1 MVESSI
7 NTNPGVISFFDAS
20 YGGEKP
26 SAGEIEFFMG
36 ERAAGPISWV
46 SYRLPI
52 TPLSSCEAEWIAA
65 TRATT
70 SVKATR
76 DILEFIGHRQNEP
89 TFLFCD
95 NKSAVM
101 LSDGNMSSKRMK
113 HVATRIAFLREH
125 VEAGNITL
133 FHISTVGQIAD
144 IFTKPLPASTFHN
157 IRGFMLQ

>member
-1 MVESSI
+1 
-7 NTNPGVISFFDAS
+7 
-20 YGGEKP
+20 
-26 SAGEIEFFMG
+26 
-36 ERAAGPISWV
+36 
-46 SYRLPI
+46 
-52 TPLSSCEAEWIAA
+52 
-65 TRATT
+65 
-70 SVKATR
+70 
-76 DILEFIGHRQNEP
+76 
-89 TFLFCD
+89 
-95 NKSAVM
+95 M